1 MAQGH
6 NERSVMFQM
15 TRTNFSTYPIAVY
28 KVICT
33 FNNDV

>member
-1 MAQGH
+1 MAQDH

-15 TRTNFSTYPIAVY
+15 TRNNFSTNPIAVY
-28 KVICT
+28 KVIYT